1 MATNDSSKPVEV
13 DNHTHHPTEES
24 VHLST
29 FAVEQMKRDFQEKK
43 SGIGA
48 DTNQAG
54 IEKFIGDPSN
64 RERVDY
70 AHIAKESG
78 RGPILIGDTHRS
90 LATKPDFI
98 ASLPEL
104 KRAGVQEVDFEL
116 LPAGNPMQD
125 QLDNYAKQLKNP
137 LSSPEII
144 KAEHDKL
151 VEYFLNIWDGGPD
164 EAIRLKMAEKLTDM
178 VESAMKAGLR
188 PVGIEPPVEHFHKS
202 NEGTDFFHHGL
213 ERLTAADQPAFDR
226 FWDSSTPQEISQC
239 KEHMQSVLQ
248 RSGWSPEQ
256 TEKFGRILDQM
267 KAGIPPLNMSGL
279 EVPRRERGDNYDD
292 PDYEG
297 KLLAWRNSNWRQII
311 EGQVHSGKK
320 VALFAGGGHFGHAE
334 QDETISGLLGKA
346 GIDSITVMKTGGDID
361 KIRSANEA
369 FAKKTNQQFKPMPPE
384 VHSSAATQAGLSNE
398 RFAYRLDPSVRRE
411 ADYVIHLPIE

>member
-48 DTNQAG
+48 DTNQAASKSSLA
-54 IEKFIGDPSN
+54 I
-64 RERVDY
+64 RV
-70 AHIAKESG
+70 IANGWIMPILPRNQEEV
-78 RGPILIGDTHRS
+78 PILIGDTHRS

-334 QDETISGLLGKA
+334 QDETISGLLEKQV
-346 GIDSITVMKTGGDID
+346 STV
-361 KIRSANEA
+361 S
-369 FAKKTNQQFKPMPPE
+369 P
-384 VHSSAATQAGLSNE
+384 
-398 RFAYRLDPSVRRE
+398 
-411 ADYVIHLPIE
+411 